1 MVAEEISSLYLMLL
15 ETRVNCKTIFHP
27 KTPRGRIYSYKFK
40 GGIYSYKVEVT
51 FAIDIFVYPTFFPFR
66 NAEKPKV
73 RPPKQKKNPD
83 RHAVPVR
90 ALPFLWSRL
99 PIPFNAFQRVSPG
112 CRNPQ
117 ES

>member
-1 MVAEEISSLYLMLL
+1 
-15 ETRVNCKTIFHP
+15 
-27 KTPRGRIYSYKFK
+27 
-40 GGIYSYKVEVT
+40 VEVT

-73 RPPKQKKNPD
+73 RPPKQKKKPGPT
-83 RHAVPVR
+83 RCAGPGV
-90 ALPFLWSRL
+90 AFFLWSRL